1 MSWDPIL
8 KKNLLK
14 SVLAGPMNSARN
26 PRKKM
31 QTCKS
36 LFSVQSKHTL
46 YNEVKLSWVKCS
58 CEVYI
63 GVVYYLYCSCRVAYY
78 GCPLTKIVEVGEVP
92 WINMKTEI
100 LEFLE
105 LMWFSLEVRRAKEN
119 ERRRDEVEFILF

>member
-1 MSWDPIL
+1 VNSIVRPNFKEKLAEICTCGSHEQYMGSTQ
-8 KKNLLK
+8 KKADTQ
-14 SVLAGPMNSARN
+14 VPVFSAI
-26 PRKKM
+26 
-31 QTCKS
+31 QTYTIQWS
-36 LFSVQSKHTL
+36 
-46 YNEVKLSWVKCS
+46 EVELGKCS

-100 LEFLE
+100 LE

-119 ERRRDEVEFILF
+119 ERRRDKVEFILF